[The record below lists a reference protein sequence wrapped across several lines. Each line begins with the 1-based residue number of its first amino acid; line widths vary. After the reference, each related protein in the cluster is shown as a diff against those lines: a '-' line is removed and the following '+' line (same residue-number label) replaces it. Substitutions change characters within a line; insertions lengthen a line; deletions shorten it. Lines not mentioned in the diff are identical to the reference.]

1 MAKIKVLELID
12 GGFLGGG
19 QTNILSIISHLDTE
33 KFEVSVAAKS
43 GGKFE
48 KAVDKLGIKFYPVEL
63 PKLLRSRYLKKLEK
77 LLDIKKF
84 DIVHSHGGVA
94 GFYGRLLK
102 KHHSQIK
109 SVHTIHGIHYINKES
124 FWVRNISKTV
134 EQYLVQFT
142 DMTICVSK
150 NDLIIAAENRIADKS
165 KAVVIHNGIDIS
177 KFGKQPKNQ
186 RLLDEFG
193 LTQENFIIGN
203 ISRFDIQKNQ
213 KLIIQASYYLSK
225 RFPAMKFMLVG
236 DGQCLKKMKDYAAE
250 SNLENVVIF
259 TGERNDTKDFYS
271 LFDIFVLPSY
281 WEGLPY
287 VLLEAM
293 ASKLPVICSR
303 IPNHLEV
310 VNNNQSAL
318 TINPYEMD
326 DLFQRILVLYQNPEL
341 RTSLGENAYNEVQ
354 KFNEKEMVH
363 KISRIYDGVL
373 QK

>member
-1 MAKIKVLELID
+1 LAKIKVLELID

-19 QTNILSIISHLDTE
+19 QTNVLSIISHIDTE
-33 KFEVSVAAKS
+33 KYEVCVAAMG

-48 KAVDKLGIKFYPVEL
+48 EAVKALGVKFYHAEL
-63 PKLLRSRYLKKLEK
+63 PKLLRSRYLRKLEN

-102 KHHSQIK
+102 KHHKQIK

-124 FWVRNISKTV
+124 FWVRSISKTI

-142 DMTICVSK
+142 DTTICVTK
-150 NDLIIAAENRIADKS
+150 NDMMVAVENRIADKS
-165 KAVVIHNGIDIS
+165 NTVVIHNGIDIT
-177 KFGKQPKNQ
+177 KFGKQQKNE
-186 RLLDEFG
+186 RLMNEFG
-193 LTQENFIIGN
+193 LSPDNFIVGN

-225 RFPAMKFMLVG
+225 RIPEMKFVLVG
-236 DGQCLKKMKDYAAE
+236 DGQCLKQMREYAAE
-250 SNLENVVIF
+250 SNLEDVIIF
-259 TGERNDTKDFYS
+259 TGERQDTKDFYS
-271 LFDIFVLPSY
+271 LFDVFVLPSY

-293 ASKLPVICSR
+293 ASQLPVICSK

-310 VNNNQSAL
+310 VKNNHSAF

-326 DLFQRILVLYQNPEL
+326 DLFQRLIVLYQNPEIRQKL
-341 RTSLGENAYNEVQ
+341 SENAYADVQ
-354 KFNEKEMVH
+354 KFNEQEMVNE
-363 KISRIYDGVL
+363 ISRIYEGVL
-373 QK
+373 D